1 MDKLSEINKLID
13 KLTYKQNRWSVLSG
27 LFEMSA
33 IAVSNKFDFS
43 HLDEREKRYLEIVKI
58 YDKEELNIMCDAF
71 ARIYILLSGMI
82 DYGFDDYLGKLY
94 MSSGTSSD
102 KAGQFFTPYD
112 ISRLCSQLSVNI
124 NELKTDEIL
133 TMNEPTCGSG
143 GMILALVE
151 NLHNNGFNYSRNLFV
166 ECGDIDSRCVHMAYL
181 QLALCGV
188 PAAIYHRN
196 ALTMETWDVWHTP
209 ALCMNWLRFR
219 KFI

>member
-13 KLTYKQNRWSVLSG
+13 KLTYKQNRWSVLSD

-43 HLDEREKRYLEIVKI
+43 RFDEREKRYFEIVTR

-71 ARIYILLSGMI
+71 AKIYNLLSGMI

-102 KAGQFFTPYD
+102 KSGQFFTPYN

-124 NELKTDEIL
+124 NELKSDEIL

-143 GMILALVE
+143 GMVLALVE

-166 ECGDIDSRCVHMAYL
+166 ECGDIDSRCVNMAYL

-188 PAAIYHRN
+188 PAVVYHRN
-196 ALTMETWDVWHTP
+196 ALTMETWGVWHTP
-209 ALCMNWLRFR
+209 ALCMQWLRFR
-219 KFI
+219 HLV